1 MSVMSRR
8 PRLLGLLLTALCAM
22 TLCQL
27 AVSAAAG
34 ERPRVVGY
42 VANGE
47 TLPDIDPRKLD
58 IINFAFT
65 VVDPAHRVHFPDALG
80 PRTVDGLVKLRA
92 RNPDLKIVLSIGGW
106 SAGNFSEAAA
116 TPAARQAF
124 TDSAMALLRR
134 HDLDGL
140 DVDWEYPTVAD
151 AGISASPADRDNFTA
166 LLQSLRNALDA
177 HGKTRQRHYL
187 LTIAAAEGRFAAG
200 LDLARISPL
209 LDWINLMIYDFYGS
223 ATPTTGHSGGLYP
236 SAQRKGE
243 GRSAD
248 EAVRYF
254 LEAGVPA
261 AKLHLGMAFY
271 GRRFGDVQPAQQGL
285 FQRYASDGG
294 FISYRQIIDKR
305 LTDNGFER
313 HWDDRAQA
321 AWLWNPK
328 TAQLISYDDPQ
339 ALRAKVDYVRR
350 HGLGGVMF
358 WEYREDHGEDLLDV
372 VQQALRAP
380 APRAEP

>member
-1 MSVMSRR
+1 MSLMLRLVCLLLLGCMSVPALAQPETQAAAR
-8 PRLLGLLLTALCAM
+8 PRI
-22 TLCQL
+22 
-27 AVSAAAG
+27 
-34 ERPRVVGY
+34 VGY

-47 TLPDIDPRKLD
+47 QLPDIDARKLD
-58 IINFAFT
+58 VINFAFT
-65 VVDPAHRVHFPDALG
+65 VVGPDHRVRFPDALG
-80 PRTVDGLVKLRA
+80 PKTVDGLVRLRK

-106 SAGNFSEAAA
+106 GAGHFSEAAA
-116 TPAARQAF
+116 TVAARQAF

-134 HDLDGL
+134 HDVDGL
-140 DVDWEYPTVAD
+140 DVDWEYPTLAD

-166 LLQSLRNALDA
+166 LLRSLRNALDA
-177 HGKTRQRHYL
+177 QGKTRQRHYL

-200 LDLARISPL
+200 LDLPKISPL
-209 LDWINLMIYDFYGS
+209 LDWINLMTYDFYGS
-223 ATPTTGHSGGLYP
+223 ATPTTGHSGALYP
-236 SAQRKGE
+236 SSRRKGE

-254 LEAGVPA
+254 VEAGVPA

-285 FQRYASDGG
+285 LQPYASDGG
-294 FISYRQIIDKR
+294 FISYRRIVDER
-305 LTDNGFER
+305 LTEHGFER
-313 HWDDRAQA
+313 HWDDSAQA

-328 TAQLISYDDPQ
+328 TAQMISYDDPQ
-339 ALRAKVDYVRR
+339 ALRAKVEYVRR

-372 VQQALRAP
+372 VGKALDAP
-380 APRAEP
+380 APAGS